1 MRQLLLDWGA
11 ARPQTLDSFVIGRN
25 QELAALLQCI
35 ARRDV
40 TSLDQ
45 RFVTLWGEPGAGK
58 SHLLAALAATGTAL
72 LVDART
78 PAGRFRHASGTTLY
92 LVDDCDELDEERQHA
107 AFALYNEVREIGGV
121 LVGTAKKPPAQL
133 EMREDLRTRLGWGL
147 VYQVHGL
154 TDDEKIDALTQAAQ
168 ARGLSLSAGVLPYL
182 LTHFR
187 RDMRSLSAMLDALD
201 RYSLETQRPIT
212 THLLRE
218 LLQQGLF
225 EAGDD
230 AGDAAGHWPARSGT
244 EAP

>member
-11 ARPQTLDSFVIGRN
+11 ARPQTLDSFVIGKN
-25 QELAALLQCI
+25 QELAALLQRI
-35 ARRDV
+35 AHRDAP
-40 TSLDQ
+40 TLDQ
-45 RFVTLWGEPGAGK
+45 RFVTLWGEPGSGK
-58 SHLLAALAATGTAL
+58 SHLLVALAASAPALQLHRDSPAADFRYADGTAL
-72 LVDART
+72 
-78 PAGRFRHASGTTLY
+78 Y
-92 LVDDCDELDEERQHA
+92 LLDDCDEFDEPRQHA
-107 AFALYNEVREIGGV
+107 AFALYNELRESGGI
-121 LVGTAKKPPAQL
+121 LVATAKKPPSQL

-154 TDDEKIDALTQAAQ
+154 SDEEKIDALAHSAQ

-225 EAGDD
+225 DD
-230 AGDAAGHWPARSGT
+230 PADTIADGR
-244 EAP
+244 PVH